1 LDTQL
6 KHRLTG
12 AIILVALAV
21 LFVPELLTGPR
32 PGGAGAGATISP
44 PPSEPRPG
52 ATADGAPVR
61 SYDIDLTDAAARPA
75 SARTATAPMAA
86 PPPADGTGTH
96 TDASTGAAPAS
107 GNVPDA
113 IKPDN
118 AARVAAA
125 PASPPAAAG
134 PTVAT
139 RAPGFAVQLGSFAAR
154 DTAEHLAT
162 DLRAR
167 RFAAF
172 VSPVNVDGRRL
183 YRVRV
188 GPLSDRPAA
197 EVLQS
202 RLAGLGR
209 NGTVVTEP

>member
-21 LFVPELLTGPR
+21 LFVPELLTGPHKGSER
-32 PGGAGAGATISP
+32 AGSPATLP
-44 PPSEPRPG
+44 PAEPRLP
-52 ATADGAPVR
+52 AASEGAPVR

-75 SARTATAPMAA
+75 SARAEPPPMAA
-86 PPPADGTGTH
+86 ASATSSAATPGEVPGSITPGAAARAAAPP
-96 TDASTGAAPAS
+96 AAPAS
-107 GNVPDA
+107 
-113 IKPDN
+113 
-118 AARVAAA
+118 
-125 PASPPAAAG
+125 SPG
-134 PTVAT
+134 PLAAT

-154 DTAEHLAT
+154 DTAERLAA

-172 VSPVNVDGRRL
+172 VSPVAVDGRRL
-183 YRVRV
+183 FRVRV
-188 GPLSDRPAA
+188 GPLPDRPAA

-209 NGTVVTEP
+209 TGTVVTEP